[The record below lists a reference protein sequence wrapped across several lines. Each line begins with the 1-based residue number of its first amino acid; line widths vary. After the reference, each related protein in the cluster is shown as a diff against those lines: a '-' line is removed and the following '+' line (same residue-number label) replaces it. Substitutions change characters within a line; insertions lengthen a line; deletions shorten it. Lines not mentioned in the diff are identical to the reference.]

1 MPRSDGP
8 FKVLERVGEN
18 AYKVDLGDKYG
29 VSSTFNVGDL
39 AHYLEDEEL
48 EDLRANP
55 FQEEG
60 NDAGAQDLV
69 QVFKVDP
76 IAIDYS
82 HVEKGLN
89 QANLFGLGLAWNV
102 QDYSLVSWDGL
113 GSN

>member
-8 FKVLERVGEN
+8 FKVLERTGDN

-39 AHYLEDEEL
+39 APYLEDEEL

-60 NDAGAQDLV
+60 NDAGASDLV
-69 QVFKVDP
+69 EVLDIKP
-76 IAIDYS
+76 LAID
-82 HVEKGLN
+82 ETNWN
-89 QANLFGLGLAWNV
+89 QATRFGQGRSWHV
-102 QDYSLVSWDGL
+102 QDYSPVS
-113 GSN
+113 

>member
-1 MPRSDGP
+1 MPRSDGL
-8 FKVLERVGEN
+8 FKVLERIGDN
-18 AYKVDLGDKYG
+18 AYKVDLGDKYR
-29 VSSTFNVGDL
+29 VSSNFNVGNL
-39 AHYLEDEEL
+39 AHYLEYEEL
-48 EDLRANP
+48 EDMRENP

-60 NDAGAQDLV
+60 NDAGAQDIV

-76 IAIDYS
+76 IAIDDS
-82 HVEKGLN
+82 HVAKGSN